1 MVAPSM
7 DEATIFN
14 STQKEV
20 FTMECNHMFSYP
32 GSCSHVEA
40 GADLSA
46 IWTSFATLAM
56 SREMS
61 NALAEAPITITTY

>member
-1 MVAPSM
+1 
-7 DEATIFN
+7 
-14 STQKEV
+14 
-20 FTMECNHMFSYP
+20 MECSHMLLYP
-32 GSCSHVEA
+32 GSCSQVEA

-61 NALAEAPITITTY
+61 TALADAPITITTYQCNAYFKLEIVKHINT